1 MKLILE
7 LVPTYQGTRL
17 LFLISL
23 VSYFLFLPQRIFYSK
38 LLTVNKR
45 IYLTFLN
52 FTDTCFTKCKAAQLN
67 LFINDNLSTCHYLLF
82 NKYLQEI

>member
-45 IYLTFLN
+45 IYLTFIN
-52 FTDTCFTKCKAAQLN
+52 FYRY
-67 LFINDNLSTCHYLLF
+67 LFH
-82 NKYLQEI
+82 KM